1 MAKYIHLHMHF
12 FYLTWNIFC
21 NLRRQ
26 TQAKPI
32 YRLADS
38 LVSSPLSNF
47 NWICP
52 IQMSKSFLDQKMFT
66 FSNGYLLL
74 FYLLKYRIKV
84 IEVRVVVRGGWGV
97 KNLDVFS
104 YSERLLLTLKITCS
118 RRIYCKVASSN
129 MSRLEAHAG
138 FFRLLMKGIFNPYFL
153 WPFHKKLISNA
164 CYLELRTIR

>member
-1 MAKYIHLHMHF
+1 MLIFDVISSIMTKVKMAKYIHLHTHF

-21 NLRRQ
+21 NLRQQ

-74 FYLLKYRIKV
+74 FCLLKYRIKV

-97 KNLDVFS
+97 KNLEVFS
-104 YSERLLLTLKITCS
+104 YSERLLLTLNITCS
-118 RRIYCKVASSN
+118 SQIYGTVKSQVLTC
-129 MSRLEAHAG
+129 
-138 FFRLLMKGIFNPYFL
+138 
-153 WPFHKKLISNA
+153 LI
-164 CYLELRTIR
+164 